1 MPPAARVVL
10 YGGHVVDPAH
20 DIDDDLNV
28 IIENGKIKELTKAP
42 YEPVF
47 FENAVDVTGC
57 IVTPGLIDHHCH
69 IYPFAEK
76 IGLPGESVQFSNGVT
91 TVIDAGSCGLKNYPK
106 HRSFKDQTFLTYK
119 AYINVSEMGLTG
131 PEDLD
136 PAKIDIGALRELFAE
151 CGDELMGLK
160 IRTSKD
166 IVKEFGFSSLKATV
180 EAADQLGVP
189 IMVHPTDPPGEM
201 EELLSYLRPGDVCS
215 HMYMNIGSTIVDEQ
229 GHVKECALKARE
241 RGVLFEAAD
250 AQAHFGFS
258 TAEPA
263 IADGF
268 LPDFIAT
275 DGTRNSMLKHPTT
288 YSLAMQVARYEYL
301 GIPFKE
307 IIRKVTIDA
316 AKHMGLEGGYGTLE
330 VGGVADVAVFRK
342 HEKEVTFGDRV
353 NMAQGQATRVGH
365 AIYEPVV
372 TVKSGMVVYRNI
384 LY

>member
-10 YGGHVVDPAH
+10 YGGHVIDPANG
-20 DIDDDLNV
+20 IDDDLNV
-28 IIENGKIKELTKAP
+28 IIENGVIKELTREP

-47 FENAVDVTGC
+47 FENAVDVSGC

-76 IGLPGESVQFSNGVT
+76 IGLPGEAVKFSNGVT
-91 TVIDAGSCGLKNYPK
+91 TVVDAGSCGLKNYPK
-106 HRSFKDQTFLTYK
+106 HRSFKDQTLLTYK
-119 AYINVSEMGLTG
+119 AYINVSEMGLTE

-136 PAKIDIGALRELFAE
+136 PAKMDFGALKALFEE

-160 IRTSKD
+160 IRTSRD
-166 IVKEFGFSSLKATV
+166 IVKELGFAPLKATV
-180 EAADQLGVP
+180 ELADRLGVR

-201 EELLSYLRPGDVCS
+201 DELLSYLRPGDVCS
-215 HMYMNIGSTIVDEQ
+215 HMYMNIGSPIVNDD
-229 GHVKECALKARE
+229 GSVKECALRARE

-258 TAEPA
+258 TAIPA
-263 IADGF
+263 IAAGF

-275 DGTRNSMLKHPTT
+275 DGTRNSMLKRPTT
-288 YSLAMQVARYEYL
+288 FSLAMQMARYQAL
-301 GIPFKE
+301 GIPFTE
-307 IIRKVTIDA
+307 VLRRCTVNPARD
-316 AKHMGLEGGYGTLE
+316 MGLEGGYGTLTI
-330 VGGVADVAVFRK
+330 GGVGDVAVFRR
-342 HEKEVTFGDRV
+342 HRREVIFGDRA
-353 NMAQGQATRVGH
+353 NLSPDQATFVGDTV
-365 AIYEPVV
+365 YEPVV